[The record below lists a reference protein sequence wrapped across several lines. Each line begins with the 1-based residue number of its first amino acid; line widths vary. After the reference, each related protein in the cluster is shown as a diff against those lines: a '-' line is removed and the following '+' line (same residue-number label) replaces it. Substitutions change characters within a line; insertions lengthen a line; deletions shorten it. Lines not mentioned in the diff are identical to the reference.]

1 MPPNADSQQSKAVTF
16 KKEVEDKIQKIIGEF
31 AEGQLSKEQFHAIYA
46 RYNQQLS
53 IANQALMSG
62 DSSGVDA
69 AKTGPGTVAMRND
82 LKGKA
87 IGMVIYHHNSGTI
100 LETLGDFDVAV
111 SLISSTLNDFTMMLN
126 NGKLLDPKAQKLAEQ
141 QWLSFIP
148 GKFTTIVILFRN
160 EPSQSQTREL
170 QRLHHD
176 FEGANQNVISKD
188 IVDKDK
194 LAYPFVVIIR
204 QRFTK

>member
-1 MPPNADSQQSKAVTF
+1 MSDSQNKALAF
-16 KKEVEDKIQKIIGEF
+16 KQEVEDKIQKIIGEF
-31 AEGQLSKEQFHAIYA
+31 AEGQLSKEQFHAIYG

-62 DSSGVDA
+62 DTTGVDA

-111 SLISSTLNDFTMMLN
+111 DLISPTLNDFSMMIS
-126 NGKLLDPKAQKLAEQ
+126 NGKLVDPKTQKFAEK
-141 QWLSFIP
+141 QWLLFIP
-148 GKFTTIVILFRN
+148 SKFTTIVTQFRN

-176 FEGANQNVISKD
+176 FEGANQNAISKD
-188 IVDKDK
+188 IVDKEK
-194 LAYPFVVIIR
+194 LGYPFVVIIR